1 LPVILAVGIAV
12 LIAIPIL
19 IAIRNSPKWEPSIA
33 DLEISRREIPAVAPE
48 SHDPVSLP
56 NGTDLISPP
65 ATEGLGKLKISNY
78 TQRDAA
84 VKLKTEAGK
93 ETLRFVYIRAM
104 SDLTIPKIP
113 VGTYVL
119 EFATGRDWDVA
130 SGSFRLDRAF
140 SRFDEPFV
148 FSESSDAKGTTFSIN
163 SVTLHPVAN
172 GTARTN
178 TISAK
183 DFAADDVPE
192 R

>member
-1 LPVILAVGIAV
+1 MILAVGIAV

-19 IAIRNSPKWEPSIA
+19 IAVRNSPKWEPSIA
-33 DLEISRREIPAVAPE
+33 DLEISRRESPAVAPE

-78 TQRDAA
+78 TQQDAA

-93 ETLRFVYIRAM
+93 ETLRFVYLRAM

-130 SGSFRLDRAF
+130 SGVLSPGSCIFEIRRTVRVLGIKRRQGNNVLHQQRHPA
-140 SRFDEPFV
+140 RRGERYGADE
-148 FSESSDAKGTTFSIN
+148 
-163 SVTLHPVAN
+163 H
-172 GTARTN
+172 
-178 TISAK
+178 
-183 DFAADDVPE
+183 DFG
-192 R
+192 